1 VSGSTK
7 IKIAAVVLAATFAL
21 VCAAADAAV
30 RSVSVSYNPNP
41 TGPSSNAGP
50 PYPNATAIVSYDDQA
65 GTISLTEKG
74 ALTYPDN
81 PMALT
86 FPLAAEWSW
95 INGLTFSHCSNTPG
109 SAVSTAGTDPII
121 PEAFYDSNGNV
132 SVAPLE
138 AMLTDSRI
146 AGLLSSSTPELS
158 DGGSTVTTAWSS
170 PLLANQNFTCV
181 HFSPGGFAYGQPPY
195 SGGVSFGRGLYYF
208 TGYGPASKAVWVTD
222 CTHEQ
227 FQPKE
232 IVLTCA
238 DAHRRI
244 THLKW
249 SSWSGL
255 VAHGSGMYVA
265 NTCTPSCVQ
274 GRFVHYRIRVTLSE
288 PSPCP
293 GQAHGV
299 FKRAVLTTTARHPR
313 YLFKRWRLSCP
324 TS

>member
-1 VSGSTK
+1 VFGLTK
-7 IKIAAVVLAATFAL
+7 IKIAPVVLAATFAV

-41 TGPSSNAGP
+41 TGPTFNPGP
-50 PYPNATAIVSYDDQA
+50 PYPIASAIVSYDDQA

-74 ALTYPDN
+74 ALTYPDD
-81 PMALT
+81 PMAPT

-95 INGLTFSHCSNTPG
+95 INGLTLSHCNNTPG

-132 SVAPLE
+132 SMRPLE
-138 AMLTDSRI
+138 ASLTDSHL
-146 AGLLSSSTPELS
+146 AGLLSSSAPTLS
-158 DGGSTVTTAWSS
+158 DGGSTMTTTWSS

-181 HFSPGGFAYGQPPY
+181 EFGPGGFAYGQLPY
-195 SGGVSFGRGLYYF
+195 TGGVSFGGGLYYF
-208 TGYGPASKAVWVTD
+208 TGYRPAPKAVWVTD

-227 FQPKE
+227 SRPKE

-238 DAHRRI
+238 DANTLL

-249 SSWSGL
+249 TNWSGR
-255 VAHGSGMYVA
+255 VAKGTGVYVA
-265 NTCTPSCVQ
+265 NTCSPSCVQ
-274 GRFVHYRIRVTLSE
+274 GQFVQYRIRVKLSE

-293 GQAHGV
+293 GQAHGA

-313 YLFKRWRLSCP
+313 YLIKRWRLSCP
-324 TS
+324 SS